1 MRNLG
6 GNAQVF
12 YEPFYMKS
20 AVSIAKIV
28 KIDEYFVW
36 RIFDY
41 GNEIDKNIPAVAEIP
56 FVLNNKNYKNVCI
69 NWTS

>member
-1 MRNLG
+1 MN
-6 GNAQVF
+6 
-12 YEPFYMKS
+12 S

-56 FVLNNKNYKNVCI
+56 FVLNNKNYKTFCI